1 MDKQYTY
8 HHIVHH
14 NLLHNHN
21 YITYFTYEIFGDLEI
36 YILIMKKFVTNVF
49 FT

>member
-8 HHIVHH
+8 RSSQFAFWID
-14 NLLHNHN
+14 HN

-36 YILIMKKFVTNVF
+36 YILIMKSL
-49 FT
+49 